1 MRLEGVYTAIVTPFQ
16 QDGSVDEKALREFV
30 DFQIDGGVSG
40 LVPVGTT
47 GESPTVT
54 HEENLRVIAVVV
66 EQTRGRVPVI
76 AGTGSNSTQE
86 AINMTRRAKEL
97 GADGTLQVAP
107 YYNKPSQEGMYRHFS
122 AIADA
127 TDLPL
132 IVYNIPGRTGKNVEN
147 DTMLRLSSHPNI
159 IGVKEASGDI
169 PQMMDLIARKPADFV
184 VISGDDNLAYP
195 LMALGGSGVISVAS
209 NMIPD
214 RMSEMVKLALAGK
227 YEAAREAH
235 YKLLPL
241 FRALFSET
249 NPVPVKY
256 GLSVMGRIE
265 EVYRLP
271 LCAMDDQKKQ
281 VLKDVM
287 RSLGL
292 TR

>member
-1 MRLEGVYTAIVTPFQ
+1 MRLEGVFTAIVTPFK
-16 QDGSVDEKALREFV
+16 QDGSIDEGALREFV
-30 DFQIDGGVSG
+30 DFQIEGGVSG

-107 YYNKPSQEGMYRHFS
+107 YYNKPSQEGMYRHFT

-132 IVYNIPGRTGKNVEN
+132 IVYNIPGRTARNIEN

-159 IGVKEASGDI
+159 KGVKEASGDI

-195 LMALGGSGVISVAS
+195 LIALGGSGVISVAS

-214 RMSEMVKLALAGK
+214 RMSEMVKLALAGN

-235 YKLLPL
+235 YRLLPL

-256 GLSVMGRIE
+256 GLSVMGKVE

-271 LCAMDDQKKQ
+271 LCAMDEPKKQ
-281 VLKDVM
+281 AFKAVM
-287 RSLGL
+287 SLLGL

>member
-1 MRLEGVYTAIVTPFQ
+1 MRLEGVFTAIVTPFK
-16 QDGSVDEKALREFV
+16 QDGSIDEGALREFV
-30 DFQIDGGVSG
+30 DFQIEGGVSG

-107 YYNKPSQEGMYRHFS
+107 YYNKPSQEGMYRHFT

-132 IVYNIPGRTGKNVEN
+132 IVYNIPGRTARNIEN

-159 IGVKEASGDI
+159 KGVKEASGDI

-195 LMALGGSGVISVAS
+195 LIALGGSGVISVAS

-214 RMSEMVKLALAGK
+214 RMSEMVKFALEGK

-235 YKLLPL
+235 YRLLPL

-256 GLSVMGRIE
+256 GLSMMGKVE

-271 LCAMDDQKKQ
+271 LCAMDEPKKQ
-281 VLKDVM
+281 AFKAVM
-287 RSLGL
+287 SSLGL

>member
-195 LMALGGSGVISVAS
+195 LTVLGGSGVISVAS

-214 RMSEMVKLALAGK
+214 RMSEMVKLTLAGK

-235 YKLLPL
+235 YRLLPL

-256 GLSVMGRIE
+256 GLSVMGKVE

-271 LCAMDDQKKQ
+271 LCAMDDKKKQ
-281 VLKDVM
+281 ALRDVM